1 VRPARLWRVFPWDP
15 GAAEGERFSA
25 AFFSSNQVAGRFD
38 LPGNVDGVVYLAE
51 SPEHA
56 VAEMVQQ
63 FRNSADPLTN
73 ADLTRWGRRLALVS
87 AALDPPIWPRVPDL
101 CEPATLARLGFTA
114 EMPALRDRRRTQ
126 RIAHAIHGQGDA
138 GLRWWSSFWGEW
150 HGVVLFRDQLAAGAL
165 TYGAPQPL
173 DVTSDAVMDAAA
185 LLDIG

>member
-1 VRPARLWRVFPWDP
+1 VNPARLWRVFPWDP

-25 AFFSSNQVAGRFD
+25 AFFSTSHGTGRFD
-38 LPGNVDGVVYLAE
+38 LRGNAYGVVYLAE

-56 VAEMVQQ
+56 VAQMVQQ
-63 FRNSADPLTN
+63 FRNSAEPLTN

-87 AALDPPIWPRVPDL
+87 ATLDPALWPRIPDL
-101 CEPATLARLGFTA
+101 CEPTTLTRLDITA

-126 RIAHAIHGQGDA
+126 RIARAIHGQGDA

-150 HGVVLFRDQLAAGAL
+150 HSVVLFRDRLSAGAL
-165 TYGAPQPL
+165 TYGPPQPL
-173 DVTSDAVMDAAA
+173 DVTSGAVMDAAA